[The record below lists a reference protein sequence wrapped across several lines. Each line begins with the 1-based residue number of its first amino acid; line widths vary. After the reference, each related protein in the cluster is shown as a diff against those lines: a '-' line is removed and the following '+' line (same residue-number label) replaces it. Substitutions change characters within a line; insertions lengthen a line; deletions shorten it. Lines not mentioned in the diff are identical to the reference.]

1 MMPRLR
7 ALLCADAPS
16 VWRAAG
22 FVVDS
27 NNQIDLGT
35 LTIKLVSG
43 NNTAKDVKPKGFTS
57 WVWSGIS
64 SLDLDENNGR
74 YSIDGVATHISISE
88 PELNASNRKNKY
100 NIQMGLHMLITYL
113 SNVDVFRFRNI
124 VVLRS
129 GDLERTKEAFGKIG
143 LPLRREANDIYPG
156 ITQLFYRP
164 GDEVII
170 EVVGFTAASTGT
182 ETSSQAPHS
191 FLWGATFTVKDDL
204 TIAKALLQDKL
215 SEIREAKQ
223 RVVLRSGDLERTKE
237 AFGKIGLPL
246 RREANDIY
254 PGITQLFYRP
264 GDEVIIEVVGFTAAS
279 TGTETSSQAP
289 HSFLWGA
296 TFTVKDDLTIAKA
309 LLQDKLSEI
318 REAKQRGRR
327 IATLRNKELNI
338 SAALALMTPHV
349 PKPSSV
355 L

>member
-1 MMPRLR
+1 MPRLR

-88 PELNASNRKNKY
+88 PELNSIKPKEQVQHPN
-100 NIQMGLHMLITYL
+100 GVTH
-113 SNVDVFRFRNI
+113 VD
-124 VVLRS
+124 
-129 GDLERTKEAFGKIG
+129 
-143 LPLRREANDIYPG
+143 
-156 ITQLFYRP
+156 
-164 GDEVII
+164 
-170 EVVGFTAASTGT
+170 
-182 ETSSQAPHS
+182 H
-191 FLWGATFTVKDDL
+191 
-204 TIAKALLQDKL
+204 
-215 SEIREAKQ
+215 
-223 RVVLRSGDLERTKE
+223 VVLRSGDLERTKE